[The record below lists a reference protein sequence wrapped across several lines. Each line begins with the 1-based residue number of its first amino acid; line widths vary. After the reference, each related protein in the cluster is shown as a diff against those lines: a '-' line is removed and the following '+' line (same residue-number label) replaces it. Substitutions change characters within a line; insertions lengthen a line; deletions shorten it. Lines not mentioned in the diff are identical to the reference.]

1 MKQSKYAQ
9 ALDRLKRVPLLGFI
23 LCMLSAG
30 IFGLCNVIVKKVEV
44 DPFTIAFYRFLGI
57 LLPSISIVIYRQEV
71 GISKSIYKFKFQSK
85 YISLQGS
92 LSKEQE
98 TVIDRPLSVWSFQSV
113 DHLLWTEAH
122 AHGRCQH
129 DIGRVTN
136 LGRYLCQDIPEG
148 ASDGV

>member
-9 ALDRLKRVPLLGFI
+9 ALGRLKRVPLLGFI

-71 GISKSIYKFKFQSK
+71 GISKSIYFQS
-85 YISLQGS
+85 
-92 LSKEQE
+92 
-98 TVIDRPLSVWSFQSV
+98 R
-113 DHLLWTEAH
+113 
-122 AHGRCQH
+122 
-129 DIGRVTN
+129 
-136 LGRYLCQDIPEG
+136 
-148 ASDGV
+148 